1 MQTAAGTPT
10 KENLASTFMT
20 RETTAVSKSQVSKR
34 AGLRADATS
43 VSKPGVRLL
52 VVSLL
57 LAGAGLSFS
66 QTPLFDESVLPQ
78 RTQKIEQKPPTPA
91 PNPPA
96 PVKEEVNP
104 EDDNVMIEKLTGIVI
119 VKTREEIKEEGL
131 TGVTGVQ
138 VVNIPILGGSDFKA
152 KIQWYL
158 GRSMSINDIKSLQ
171 NDIIL
176 YSRAKNHPLVDVIL
190 PPQVLTSGVIQLWF
204 LEGKLSKVSVENKG
218 RKWFTDQ
225 FIISQVHLHAGETV
239 DMQKLTDDLDWV
251 NRNPFRQVNTVFRA
265 GNDLGQTEMVLQVDD
280 RIPFRP
286 YVGYENSGTE
296 FTGQDRLLAGF
307 NWGNVL
313 GLDQQLNF
321 QYTTDVQFER
331 LAAYS
336 ASYIIPL
343 PWRHAIAIMGAYANA
358 TAEFPQN
365 SALSKGTSWQ
375 TSMRYSIPHRIG
387 RNYIQEITAGFDYKN
402 TDNDLEFGGQTALST
417 TRVQVDQ
424 FQVGYSGLLL
434 DNWGQTSFGLEG
446 YFSPGDLTSENT
458 DAAFNQLR
466 PGSKAN
472 YVYGRLTAER
482 LTRLP
487 AGLTWVLHGFGQAST
502 QRLTPSE
509 EIGIGGFGTVRGYGE
524 RLVNGDNGWVVNN
537 EIRSPTVS
545 VFKRIGLIPWD
556 DRFQVLGFFD
566 YGSVTIKDFNSS
578 DAGAGFMPTTNL
590 ASVGGGLRYT
600 ILQNLSVRFDYG
612 FELIN
617 REPGKTGGAH
627 VGVLLSF

>member
-1 MQTAAGTPT
+1 MKRDTLAVLKNEVNRAAEPRA
-10 KENLASTFMT
+10 NSTSIP
-20 RETTAVSKSQVSKR
+20 RL
-34 AGLRADATS
+34 GLRAIA
-43 VSKPGVRLL
+43 LL
-52 VVSLL
+52 TLF
-57 LAGAGLSFS
+57 AGASLSLA
-66 QTPLFDESVLPQ
+66 QTPLFDENVLPQ

-91 PNPPA
+91 PNPPT
-96 PVKEEVNP
+96 PMKEEANP
-104 EDDNVMIEKLTGIVI
+104 EDDNVMIEKLAGIVI
-119 VKTREEIKEEGL
+119 VKTREEIKEEGVS
-131 TGVTGVQ
+131 GVTGVQ
-138 VVNIPILGGSDFKA
+138 VVDIPILSGEDFKA
-152 KIQWYL
+152 KLGWYL
-158 GRSMSINDIKSLQ
+158 NRSMSINDIRSLQ

-204 LEGKLSKVSVENKG
+204 LEGKISKVSVENKN

-225 FIISQVHLHAGETV
+225 FIMSQVRLRAGETV
-239 DMQKLTDDLDWV
+239 DMEKLTDDLDWV

-321 QYTTDVQFER
+321 QYTTDVNFD
-331 LAAYS
+331 LINAYS

-343 PWRHAIAIMGAYANA
+343 PWRHNLAIMGAYANA

-365 SALSKGTSWQ
+365 TALSKGTSWQ
-375 TSMRYSIPHRIG
+375 TSMRYTIPHRIG
-387 RNYIQEITAGFDYKN
+387 RNYIQEISAGFDFKS

-417 TRVQVDQ
+417 TRIQVDQ
-424 FQVGYSGLLL
+424 FQLGYSGLLL
-434 DNWGQTSFGLEG
+434 DRWGQTSFGLEG
-446 YFSPGDLTSENT
+446 YASPGELTSENNDT
-458 DAAFNQLR
+458 AFNQLR
-466 PGSKAN
+466 PDSKAR

-487 AGLTWVLHGFGQAST
+487 VGLTWVLHGYGQAST

-509 EIGIGGFGTVRGYGE
+509 EMGIGGFGTVRGYGE
-524 RLVNGDNGWVVNN
+524 RLVNGDDGWVINN
-537 EIRSPTVS
+537 EIRSPTFS
-545 VFKRIGLIPWD
+545 VLKRVGLIPWE
-556 DRFQVLGFFD
+556 DRFQVLAFFD
-566 YGSVTIKDFNSS
+566 YGSVTIKNYVAS
-578 DAGAGFMPTTNL
+578 DAGAGFKPTTNL
-590 ASVGGGLRYT
+590 SSVGGGLRYT
-600 ILQNLSVRFDYG
+600 VLQNLSVRFDYG

-617 REPGKTGGAH
+617 REPGKTGGSH